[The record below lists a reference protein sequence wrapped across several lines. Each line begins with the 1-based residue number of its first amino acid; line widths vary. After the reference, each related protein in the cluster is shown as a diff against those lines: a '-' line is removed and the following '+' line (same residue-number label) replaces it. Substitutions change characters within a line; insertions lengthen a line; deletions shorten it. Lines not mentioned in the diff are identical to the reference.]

1 MAKILVI
8 DTEEGMRQ
16 VVARI
21 LVPAGHTVVGAEN
34 GIAGV
39 EACRRER
46 PDLVIADS
54 GLPDLGPGEFLTAA
68 RKVNPRVPVIIMT
81 DGAEPDPADSV
92 LKNNVAGFLS
102 IPFKVTDVLAVVE
115 KALAPPPVQTAPPAP
130 AALGRTHTAPVPP
143 PVQPSAPR
151 KKWLRAAGIVCV
163 CAMAAIAAVRMA
175 PLMPRSPVEQRIDA
189 EHPSGIWCS
198 DGAVWVTDW
207 LQGVLYQYRF
217 GEQGSMTSLKLNG
230 IEPSG
235 ITGRGETFWI
245 ASALE
250 RRIVAYRR
258 DGRRL
263 QQVASYPSPG
273 ASPCGLWDDGRH
285 LWSLDFQEGK
295 LFEHQADAA
304 LSVVRSVTVPAKN
317 PCGVVMIDGK
327 LYIADT
333 ATNRV
338 FVLDAERFTVQG
350 VFAWPAGGTG
360 DRRMTSLGWDGARLW
375 AGFDGLSKLYSCRV
389 HDLKKVRA

>member
-21 LVPAGHTVVGAEN
+21 LGPAGHSVVTAEN
-34 GIAGV
+34 GTAGV

-46 PDLVIADS
+46 PDLVIGDS
-54 GLPDLGPGEFLTAA
+54 GLPDLAPTEFFSAI
-68 RKVNPRVPVIIMT
+68 RKVSPRVPVIIMT
-81 DGAEPDPADSV
+81 DGAEPDPGDGS
-92 LKNNVAGFLS
+92 LQNGVAGFLS

-115 KALAPPPVQTAPPAP
+115 KALAPPPALPAPGVPVAVRRASTAPA
-130 AALGRTHTAPVPP
+130 PP
-143 PVQPSAPR
+143 PPPAPR
-151 KKWLRAAGIVCV
+151 KKWRRAAIIACGCV
-163 CAMAAIAAVRMA
+163 VVAAAAARVA
-175 PLMPRSPVEQRIDA
+175 PLMRQAPVEQRIDA
-189 EHPSGIWCS
+189 ENPSGIWCS

-217 GEQGSMTSLKLNG
+217 GDQGSMTSLKLNG

-235 ITGRGETFWI
+235 IAGRGDTFWI
-245 ASALE
+245 SSALG
-250 RRIVAYRR
+250 RRIAEYRR
-258 DGRRL
+258 EGRRL
-263 QQVASYPSPG
+263 LQVASYPSPG

-317 PCGVVMIDGK
+317 PCGVVIIDGR

-333 ATNRV
+333 ASNRV
-338 FVLDAERFTVQG
+338 FVLDAERFSVQG
-350 VFAWPAGGTG
+350 IYAWPSAGAGE
-360 DRRMTSLGWDGARLW
+360 RRMTSLGWDGARLW
-375 AGFDGLSKLYSCRV
+375 AGFDGLPKLYSCRV
-389 HDLKKVRA
+389 RDLKKVRA